1 MRYSRAGRGS
11 AMRLVVVVVAS
22 ALVAASCGSR
32 EQFASPSEVNAGG
45 VGSIGDGFDAAS
57 PDSPLPSEGEATP
70 SAGRTTGGEDAS
82 QGRQGDPQQG
92 GSQAGGG
99 DGAGGREA
107 PAGVGEQP
115 GSATGKTDPGV
126 SDTSIILGN
135 TTSQSGAMAGQFDG
149 TPNAAFSYLQA
160 INQQGGWRGRKL
172 EMKILD
178 DGLDG
183 TRNASQTRRLVEETK
198 VFAMLGNATPVQDA
212 SVGYLRE
219 KGIPVV
225 VSLPATAGCI
235 EPNVV
240 PCSLSPN
247 KWSGAAEKYLGPQ
260 GEGTVGSKAALIWIA
275 QQISR
280 DQARGVRAALKTYGW
295 DVVTEFEAQ
304 LAQPEFTSFVLQARN
319 AGAEM
324 VYSVMEISSNSRLGK
339 DMARQNWDVPLYGL
353 VNYDEKLIDNLGA
366 AAEGH
371 LGPAGPVLYS
381 EDHPAMNEYRQ
392 TYRRSFPDAQ
402 LGSFSTA
409 GWLAAKLFV
418 DQGLAR
424 LGNDITRQALLDS
437 LYQVRDYTIDGFQ
450 APMSIYPKS
459 DPRGTNPSVC
469 TGIVKVENGKF
480 RHVVRKTCAD
490 QPVDF

>member
-1 MRYSRAGRGS
+1 MMHSRLGPRP
-11 AMRLVVVVVAS
+11 AMRLVVIAVVS
-22 ALVAASCGSR
+22 LLVAVSCGSR
-32 EQFASPSEVNAGG
+32 EEFASRGEAEAGG
-45 VGSIGDGFDAAS
+45 VGSIDGGVSDA
-57 PDSPLPSEGEATP
+57 PSRSEDGAARSGAGAP
-70 SAGRTTGGEDAS
+70 SAEDPT
-82 QGRQGDPQQG
+82 QGQQG
-92 GSQAGGG
+92 GSQQGGSQQGGG
-99 DGAGGREA
+99 DAGGPEA

-115 GSATGKTDPGV
+115 SAATGKTDPGV
-126 SDTSIILGN
+126 SDTSITLGN

-149 TPNAAFSYLQA
+149 TPNAAFAYLQA

-183 TRNASQTRRLVEETK
+183 TRNASQTRRLVEEEK
-198 VFAMLGNATPVQDA
+198 AFALLANATPVQDA

-225 VSLPATAGCI
+225 VSVPATAGCS
-235 EPNVV
+235 ETNFV
-240 PCSLSPN
+240 PCTLSKN

-260 GEGTVGSKAALIWIA
+260 GEGTVGSKVALIWIA

-280 DQARGVRAALKTYGW
+280 EQARGVRAAMKTYGW

-304 LAQPEFTSFVLQARN
+304 LAQPEFTSFVLEARN
-319 AGAEM
+319 AGAQM

-339 DMARQNWDVPLYGL
+339 DMARQNWKVPLYGL
-353 VNYDEKLIDNLGA
+353 VNYDEKLIKNLGA

-371 LGPAGPVLYS
+371 MGVAGPVLYS
-381 EDHPAMNEYRQ
+381 EDHPAMEEYRQ
-392 TYRRSFPDAQ
+392 TYHRSFPGAP
-402 LGSFSTA
+402 LGSFSTF
-409 GWLAAKLFV
+409 GWVAAKLFV

-424 LGNDITRQALLDS
+424 LGNDITRQALLDT

-450 APMSIYPKS
+450 APMSIYPKT
-459 DPRGTNPSVC
+459 DPKGTNPPVC

-480 RHVVRKTCAD
+480 RHVVRETCAER
-490 QPVDF
+490 PVDF